1 MGAVTTQNPWQP
13 ILGDD
18 IGPTRADRARSAVAL
33 GTVIIILGLALA
45 ATLGIIVVTLFALVG
60 ATVG

>member
-1 MGAVTTQNPWQP
+1 MDAVTAQNPWQP

-18 IGPTRADRARSAVAL
+18 IGPTRADRTRSAIAL
-33 GTVIIILGLALA
+33 GTTIIVLGLALA
-45 ATLGIIVVTLFALVG
+45 ASLGIMVLVLFALVG